1 MTALFDFIQT
11 AVLTVVSAWWDGACA
26 LTAYLFPLVLGP
38 LIGLVAGVAIVETF
52 RWFLI
57 KKTGLPVLMIGKRKP
72 KDEE

>member
-1 MTALFDFIQT
+1 MTELFALLGDMFY
-11 AVLTVVSAWWDGACA
+11 TVVTAWWDGATA
-26 LTAYLFPLVLGP
+26 LTAYLLPLVLGP
-38 LIGLVAGVAIVETF
+38 LIGAVVGLAIVETF